1 MQRIIKISFFITLF
15 FIIGVFFIG
24 LNKDAN
30 YNTISLVG
38 KKISNINLEHFEDN
52 TFYKDNDLKKNNYT
66 FVRFLGIMVCT
77 M

>member
-1 MQRIIKISFFITLF
+1 MQRIIKISFLITLF

-38 KKISNINLEHFEDN
+38 KKISNINLEHFELVN
-52 TFYKDNDLKKNNYT
+52 HLSKIFI
-66 FVRFLGIMVCT
+66 RI
-77 M
+77 